1 MTHTSIMRQLWVLT
15 IFLIGIV
22 CILGGF
28 VCYFLFNDSAVLNHA
43 GSNTLFMIGSLSFL
57 TLVLGF
63 FYSIGALKKL
73 KSSIEVFLN
82 ETSKSSQNISLNSK
96 KLSFAQQQFLTE
108 TLESTVSIQQ
118 VTVSLSELFNMVRFN
133 NENAKNIFEFHMQ
146 NFENTKAGEKEM
158 AELEQ
163 ALQEVSNSS
172 KKMEVVVGL
181 FDELAFQ
188 TNLLALEA
196 TRAGEPGRAFNIIA
210 ESFRTLA
217 EQSAAASKETGL
229 IVKEILKNIEA
240 GAHKFLL
247 SKKILNE
254 LFNSAEEVSQ
264 LNDRFAMLDSEES
277 DEFKRIG
284 ILLNQLN
291 LALPQSAAKAQEISH
306 YSNQMFNETFQMSEF
321 FQKLNYQFFGD
332 SVKKP
337 SWASEDQIMFSENQ
351 KSEEANTS
359 IEEPAPVRMSSD
371 KTHPNA

>member
-1 MTHTSIMRQLWVLT
+1 
-15 IFLIGIV
+15 
-22 CILGGF
+22 
-28 VCYFLFNDSAVLNHA
+28 
-43 GSNTLFMIGSLSFL
+43 
-57 TLVLGF
+57 
-63 FYSIGALKKL
+63 
-73 KSSIEVFLN
+73 
-82 ETSKSSQNISLNSK
+82 
-96 KLSFAQQQFLTE
+96 
-108 TLESTVSIQQ
+108 
-118 VTVSLSELFNMVRFN
+118 
-133 NENAKNIFEFHMQ
+133 
-146 NFENTKAGEKEM
+146 M

-240 GAHKFLL
+240 GTHKFLL

-337 SWASEDQIMFSENQ
+337 SWASEDQIIFSENQ

-371 KTHPNA
+371 KIHPNA

>member
-146 NFENTKAGEKEM
+146 YFENTKAGEKEM

>member
-43 GSNTLFMIGSLSFL
+43 GSNTFFMIGSLSFL

>member
-146 NFENTKAGEKEM
+146 YFENTKAGEKEM

-240 GAHKFLL
+240 GTHKFLL

-337 SWASEDQIMFSENQ
+337 SWASEDQIIFSENQ

-371 KTHPNA
+371 KIHPNA